1 MRALITASV
10 LAIATLLAACGT
22 QQTLTAKP
30 VERRVVAFATLA
42 TNACEAETA
51 GPYTALAAAR
61 YSAAAKLRAGAITVD
76 AARRVQALGDAAR
89 TDLDSACVGGKPD
102 AARLKRAKDNLAAV
116 RGILGN

>member
-1 MRALITASV
+1 M

-76 AARRVQALGDAAR
+76 AARRVQALA
-89 TDLDSACVGGKPD
+89 TP
-102 AARLKRAKDNLAAV
+102 RAPISTRPAWVASPM
-116 RGILGN
+116 RRA

>member
-1 MRALITASV
+1 MRITIPITLAVAV
-10 LAIATLLAACGT
+10 LLSACAGT

-61 YSAAAKLRAGAITVD
+61 YSAAAKLRQGRITVD
-76 AARRVQALGDAAR
+76 GARQAQAMADQVRVELDAA
-89 TDLDSACVGGKPD
+89 CINGKPD
-102 AARLKRAKDNLAAV
+102 AARVQRAKTTLAAL
-116 RGILGN
+116 RGMLER

>member
-30 VERRVVAFATLA
+30 VERKVVAFATLA

-61 YSAAAKLRAGAITVD
+61 YSAAAKLRQGRITVD
-76 AARRVQALGDAAR
+76 TAREAQAMADRVRVELDAA
-89 TDLDSACVGGKPD
+89 CINGKPD
-102 AARLKRAKDNLAAV
+102 AARVKRATTTLAAL
-116 RGILGN
+116 RGMLER